1 MLVPAIDVGAGDPD
15 PLGPYLIV
23 ARVVGRENRINARQ
37 EQAWRYLR
45 LDHLIGGVAARR
57 Q

>member
-15 PLGPYLIV
+15 PLRAYF
-23 ARVVGRENRINARQ
+23 VVGRIVRREDWVNARE
-37 EQAWRYLR
+37 EQAWRYVR
-45 LDHLIGGVAARR
+45 LDHLVGCPARR